1 MNGNDL
7 LLALAVGTALRVF
20 GPDVR
25 ALTRRL
31 LTAGVRIGA
40 TELLTEAR
48 EGSALTA
55 PTAAVLPP
63 ASPRGEE

>member
-7 LLALAVGTALRVF
+7 LLALAVLTAVRVF
-20 GPDVR
+20 APDVR

-48 EGSALTA
+48 EAAA
-55 PTAAVLPP
+55 PTAAVLPHS
-63 ASPRGEE
+63 SPRGEE